1 MEQGL
6 MLEDFEGLDLQ
17 HIGAI
22 RTALTN
28 DRSRY
33 ENMRLNGKPLTSEA
47 RAHSDMCLETLDK
60 LENFEERS
68 AVRVGIPRYV
78 LVAVDKTTYR
88 RLNSAKGSTK
98 V

>member
-1 MEQGL
+1 
-6 MLEDFEGLDLQ
+6 MLDDFEGLDLQ

-28 DRSRY
+28 DRSRL
-33 ENMRLNGKPLTSEA
+33 ENWRLSGKQLTPDMK
-47 RAHSDMCLETLDK
+47 AHSDMCLETLDK